1 MDAARGEWT
10 EWNECSHIPRTSVC
24 GRASLEAG
32 QRETCTGKAHRV
44 MFKFEKRKMKSVSV
58 CSAPE
63 AEHHD
68 LGSF

>member
-1 MDAARGEWT
+1 MENGQNGMSAHTFPG
-10 EWNECSHIPRTSVC
+10 PRYV
-24 GRASLEAG
+24 GRASLEAE